1 MCLLSASAGFL
12 RHNYDES
19 SQMETVME
27 HDSQKPNLA
36 NSSDLMSNPDSTSNL
51 DLANNPDLES
61 QSSNLGQQAH
71 NLDNSWHSI
80 PTKRSFIVLLVVFS
94 IIMLSAFGA
103 KNLYFRGDYNIFF
116 EGTNKQLMAFDEI
129 QTTFAK
135 TDNLA
140 IVIAPEDGNVFT
152 PETLTLI
159 QNLTVDSW
167 QIPYSSRVDSLAN
180 YQHTEAVED
189 DLLVEDLLYEEYEH
203 TPERIAKVKQI
214 ALNEPLLK
222 NALVSASGDVT
233 IVNVTVQLP
242 EVDKTAEVQE
252 VIAAINTMIAKY
264 QADSPNVEFHKAGI
278 IAMNNAFMMSAQ
290 EDSSTLVPLMLLVV
304 LVFLTF
310 MLRSFF
316 SVVATLVVIISSIV
330 ATMGLSGWAG
340 MFLSTATVNVPTLV
354 LTLAVADCVHVIVT
368 MRQAMQRGM
377 EKARAIQY
385 SIKLNA
391 MPILITSV
399 TTAIGFLMMN
409 MSDSPV
415 LRDFGNLSALGV
427 IIACFLSVTM
437 LPALLKLLPVKT
449 LPANEAAQNK
459 VTFMDKLGDF
469 VVTNRKALLPISTL
483 VIVGA
488 AALIPLNKVN
498 DESVKYFDTSS
509 EFRQAADFME
519 QTVSGMTTISIAVKT
534 NESQAIADPVFL
546 QAIGD
551 FTDWLRVQPET
562 DHVATLSDVYMRL
575 NKNMHGDD
583 DSYYQ
588 LPLNREL
595 AAQYL
600 LLYEMSLPY
609 GLDLNNQINVDKSSI
624 KMVLTVDNLGSVELV
639 ELEER
644 IYSWFAAN
652 ALQYEVVA
660 SSPSLMFAHIGET
673 NMASMLSTLPI
684 TLVLISG
691 LMIFALRSVRLGVIS
706 LVPNIAPAIIGFGL
720 WALISGE
727 INLGLSVVVTLTL
740 GIVVD
745 DAVHFLSKYQRARLE
760 GKSAEE
766 AVRYAFHTVGRALWI
781 TTVVLVAG
789 FSVLAMSSFRLNSD
803 MGLLSA
809 IVIFIALVV
818 DFILLPSLLMI
829 FDKQTHYAVKTQH
842 GSKPDT
848 KSQPSST
855 GELSTS
861 TK

>member
-1 MCLLSASAGFL
+1 MEPQNQPSETQSAWYTL
-12 RHNYDES
+12 
-19 SQMETVME
+19 
-27 HDSQKPNLA
+27 
-36 NSSDLMSNPDSTSNL
+36 
-51 DLANNPDLES
+51 
-61 QSSNLGQQAH
+61 
-71 NLDNSWHSI
+71 
-80 PTKRSFIVLLVVFS
+80 PTQRSFITLFVVLAVIAV
-94 IIMLSAFGA
+94 ATFGA

-135 TDNLA
+135 TDNLS
-140 IVIAPEDGNVFT
+140 IVIAPDDGNVFT
-152 PETLTLI
+152 PETLTLV

-167 QIPYSSRVDSLAN
+167 QIPYSSRVDSIAN
-180 YQHTEAVED
+180 YQHTEAFED

-252 VIAAINTMIAKY
+252 VIVAINAMIDKY
-264 QADSPNVEFHKAGI
+264 QAQYPNVEFHKAGI
-278 IAMNNAFMMSAQ
+278 IAMNNAFMTSAQ

-316 SVVATLVVIISSIV
+316 SVVATLVVIISSIL

-377 EKARAIQY
+377 TKAEAIQY
-385 SIKLNA
+385 SIKLNFI
-391 MPILITSV
+391 PILITSV

-427 IIACFLSVTM
+427 MIACLLSVSL
-437 LPALLKLLPVKT
+437 LPALLNLLPVKRLAPT
-449 LPANEAAQNK
+449 TTESEK

-469 VVTNRKALLPISTL
+469 VVNNRKALLPVSTL
-483 VIVGA
+483 VIVVA

-498 DESVKYFDTSS
+498 DESVKYFDTSN

-519 QTVSGMTTISIAVKT
+519 QTISGMTNLSIAIKT
-534 NESQAIADPVFL
+534 NESQGIAAPVFL

-551 FTDWLRVQPET
+551 FTEWLRVQPET
-562 DHVATLSDVYMRL
+562 DHVATLSDVYKRL

-583 DSYYQ
+583 PSYYQ
-588 LPLNREL
+588 LPLDREL

-644 IYSWFAAN
+644 IYAWFAAN
-652 ALQYEVVA
+652 APQYEVVA

-684 TLVLISG
+684 TLVLISA

-745 DAVHFLSKYQRARLE
+745 DAVHFLSKYQRARKE
-760 GKSAEE
+760 GQSAEQ

-789 FSVLAMSSFRLNSD
+789 FSVLALSGFRLNAD

-818 DFILLPSLLMI
+818 DFILLPILLMI
-829 FDKQTHYAVKTQH
+829 FDKENHYVSDAKKQTAETQ
-842 GSKPDT
+842 PNPT
-848 KSQPSST
+848 T
-855 GELSTS
+855 ELSTS

>member
-1 MCLLSASAGFL
+1 MK
-12 RHNYDES
+12 
-19 SQMETVME
+19 
-27 HDSQKPNLA
+27 HDSQKPTFDQQNRDNPNA
-36 NSSDLMSNPDSTSNL
+36 DSENTDLN
-51 DLANNPDLES
+51 
-61 QSSNLGQQAH
+61 
-71 NLDNSWHSI
+71 NSWHSI

-94 IIMLSAFGA
+94 IIILSALGA

-140 IVIAPEDGNVFT
+140 IVVAPEGGNVFT

-159 QNLTVDSW
+159 QNLTVDAW

-180 YQHTEAVED
+180 YQHTEAIED

-252 VIAAINTMIAKY
+252 VIAAINAMIGKY
-264 QADSPNVEFHKAGI
+264 QEQYPNVEFHKAGI
-278 IAMNNAFMMSAQ
+278 IAMNNAFMTSAQ
-290 EDSSTLVPLMLLVV
+290 QDSSTLVPLMLLVV

-316 SVVATLVVIISSIV
+316 SVLATLVVIISSIV

-377 EKARAIQY
+377 EKAQAIQY

-427 IIACFLSVTM
+427 LIACFLSVTM
-437 LPALLKLLPVKT
+437 LPALLKLLPVKR
-449 LPANEAAQNK
+449 LSANPKAADK

-551 FTDWLRVQPET
+551 FTEWLRVQPET

-583 DSYYQ
+583 DSYYK

-644 IYSWFAAN
+644 IYAWFAAN
-652 ALQYEVVA
+652 APQYEVVA

-691 LMIFALRSVRLGVIS
+691 LMIFALRSVRLGMIS

-829 FDKQTHYAVKTQH
+829 FDKQTHYADKLQHESQPSKTEP
-842 GSKPDT
+842 SKT
-848 KSQPSST
+848 AQPSST
-855 GELSTS
+855 AELTTS